1 MDHTHKMYLVP
12 QHQLDALKHTQPR
25 DSVRQTAENELDKA
39 IAMVLNTPDTDLYE
53 KAARYG
59 AVLQRYLSM
68 IKQGQRE
75 HGELT
80 LSLAEGDPVHTPMSA
95 RHGVDDDDGT
105 GDHIYKDIMKHI
117 PVRSKSNTRHI
128 LDSLKKSKNVS
139 WTDKGEIIL
148 QGETIKGSH
157 MFDLLKNVTAPYHVV
172 ESVRPQGWN
181 VFLKSLASNNIPLS
195 SIPNKQLRQTVNM
208 YKHSPVTTDD
218 NAMASVPVSS
228 DKRRKRK
235 QPLSSNTSP
244 GMHMAGWLPF

>member
-1 MDHTHKMYLVP
+1 M
-12 QHQLDALKHTQPR
+12 
-25 DSVRQTAENELDKA
+25 
-39 IAMVLNTPDTDLYE
+39 
-53 KAARYG
+53 AA
-59 AVLQRYLSM
+59 Q
-68 IKQGQRE
+68 
-75 HGELT
+75 
-80 LSLAEGDPVHTPMSA
+80 
-95 RHGVDDDDGT
+95 HGVDDDDGN

-139 WTDKGEIIL
+139 WMDKGELVL

-195 SIPNKQLRQTVNM
+195 SIPNKQLRQTVNI

-235 QPLSSNTSP
+235 QPLSSITSP
-244 GMHMAGWLPF
+244 GMHMAEWLPF

>member
-53 KAARYG
+53 KA
-59 AVLQRYLSM
+59 
-68 IKQGQRE
+68 
-75 HGELT
+75 
-80 LSLAEGDPVHTPMSA
+80 VHTPMSA

>member
-68 IKQGQRE
+68 VKQGQRE

-80 LSLAEGDPVHTPMSA
+80 LSLADGGPVHTPVA
-95 RHGVDDDDGT
+95 EQHGVDDDDGN

-139 WTDKGEIIL
+139 WTDKGELVL

-181 VFLKSLASNNIPLS
+181 VFLKFLASNNIPLS
-195 SIPNKQLRQTVNM
+195 AIPNKQLSQTVDM
-208 YKHSPVTTDD
+208 YKYTPSTKGDYATA
-218 NAMASVPVSS
+218 AMPVSS
-228 DKRRKRK
+228 GKRRKRN
-235 QPLSSNTSP
+235 QTMPSITSP
-244 GMHMAGWLPF
+244 GMPIAEWIPF